1 MTHELVPNTPCPH
14 CERQN
19 TTLRIALQDHG
30 FTKLSRRCT
39 SCGNEW
45 THTWDRD
52 WLADAKIKRLSAENI
67 ELRAEVERLR
77 QEDTRTRH
85 ALNGW
90 VWVCPDGGD
99 EPTHERV
106 SAVVSEVEKQRAER
120 ERLRAALESIRI
132 DGPDVVGL
140 VWVSFVGSEE
150 AARGHVAVG
159 EENCLA
165 SRAALTFEEIRRKA
179 LEAKP

>member
-1 MTHELVPNTPCPH
+1 MNEKIEEIRKRHVK
-14 CERQN
+14 
-19 TTLRIALQDHG
+19 ALQTPSDW
-30 FTKLSRRCT
+30 
-39 SCGNEW
+39 W
-45 THTWDRD
+45 TVMGDDANRDRHT
-52 WLADAKIKRLSAENI
+52 LL
-67 ELRAEVERLR
+67 AEV
-77 QEDTRTRH
+77 
-85 ALNGW
+85 
-90 VWVCPDGGD
+90 
-99 EPTHERV
+99 
-106 SAVVSEVEKQRAER
+106 

>member
-1 MTHELVPNTPCPH
+1 MNEKIEEIRKRHVK
-14 CERQN
+14 
-19 TTLRIALQDHG
+19 ALQTPSDW
-30 FTKLSRRCT
+30 
-39 SCGNEW
+39 W
-45 THTWDRD
+45 TVMGDDANRDRHT
-52 WLADAKIKRLSAENI
+52 LL
-67 ELRAEVERLR
+67 AEVERLR
-77 QEDTRTRH
+77 
-85 ALNGW
+85 
-90 VWVCPDGGD
+90 
-99 EPTHERV
+99 
-106 SAVVSEVEKQRAER
+106 AEI

-179 LEAKP
+179 LEGKP